1 MRYKNSYNLEEFIRE
16 VLNTPNVKIPINIPL
31 VGTEEIEAVTSVLK
45 EGALATAAKLGGKNV
60 QEFEKLV
67 SSFTK
72 SKYVVAV
79 NSGTSALQAAL
90 LALDIKQGDEV
101 LIPSFSF
108 VATANAVVSTGA
120 KPVFVDILKENYT
133 MDPDDLRKKITKKS
147 KAVIPVHLYG
157 NVALIDQISEI
168 AKKRRIHVIEDAA
181 QSLGSTLRGKHT
193 GTFSEL
199 GCYSLYPAK
208 VMTSG
213 EGGFITTNSKKL
225 HEKLLMIRNHGMVN
239 GYDTRIFGLNLRL
252 PEISAAIA
260 KIQIKKLPKFL
271 FQRKKNAKI
280 LSDLI
285 SDLSIKIPKERKN
298 EKVNW
303 YLYTIAIKNR
313 NKVLSKL
320 NKKGIGAAAYYT
332 LPIHKTPF
340 YQTKV
345 KLANTDLAASS
356 VLSIPIHPKVSTK
369 NLQFMA
375 TNLRQLLS

>member
-1 MRYKNSYNLEEFIRE
+1 M
-16 VLNTPNVKIPINIPL
+16 KIPINIPL
-31 VGTEEIEAVTSVLK
+31 VGKEEIEAVAGVLK
-45 EGALATAAKLGGKNV
+45 KGTLTTAAKMGGKNV

-67 SSFTK
+67 SKFTK
-72 SKYVVAV
+72 SKYAVAV
-79 NSGTSALQAAL
+79 NSGTAALQAAL
-90 LALDIKQGDEV
+90 FALDIKKGDEV

-108 VATANAVVSTGA
+108 VATANAVLSTGA
-120 KPVFVDILKENYT
+120 KPIFVDILQENYT
-133 MDPDDLRKKITKKS
+133 MDPNDLRKKITKKS
-147 KAVIPVHLYG
+147 KAIIPVHLYG
-157 NVALIDQISEI
+157 NVAFIDQISEI
-168 AKKRRIHVIEDAA
+168 AKKHRLHVIEDAA

-213 EGGFITTNSKKL
+213 EGGLITTNNKKL
-225 HEKLLMIRNHGMVN
+225 HAKLLMIRNHGMIN

-260 KIQIKKLPKFL
+260 RIQIKKLPKFL

-285 SDLSIKIPKERKN
+285 SDLSIKTPKERKG

-313 NKVLSKL
+313 NKVMNML
-320 NKKGIGAAAYYT
+320 NKKGIGAAAYYST
-332 LPIHKTPF
+332 PIHKTPL
-340 YQTKV
+340 YHTKV
-345 KLANTDLAASS
+345 KLPNTDWASSS
-356 VLSIPIHPKVSTK
+356 VLSLPIHPKVSTK
-369 NLQFMA
+369 DLQFIA
-375 TNLRQLLS
+375 INLRQLLS